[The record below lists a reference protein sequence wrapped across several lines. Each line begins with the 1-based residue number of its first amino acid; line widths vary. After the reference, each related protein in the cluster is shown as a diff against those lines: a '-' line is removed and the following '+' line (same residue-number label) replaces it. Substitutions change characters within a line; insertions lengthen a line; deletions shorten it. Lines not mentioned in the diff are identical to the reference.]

1 MREDAA
7 PTPKSSQS
15 QPVRCAVYT
24 RASVDDRRDG
34 EFSSTAAQFMACHE
48 LITSQLAQGWRP
60 IDRLYEDRG
69 HSGSHLDRPGM
80 MSLMADIEQ
89 GRVDIVVVHRLD
101 RLTRYMGDLQRLLD
115 LFGRHGVGLVSVT
128 QSLDT
133 THQQGRLVIN
143 LLTSF
148 AQFERELIGD
158 RIRETRA
165 ATRRQGFWY
174 GSASP
179 LGYVI
184 VQQKLV
190 VDPQESAVVRDIF
203 ARFLTQPSV
212 TALVQELADRGV
224 RTKRWRTKAGALK
237 GGATFDKNALYKLLN
252 NRVYL
257 GELYYD
263 DQWHA
268 STHEAIIDRDLWDRV
283 HERMASRA
291 RRTGVGNKQQSN
303 EDSFWLKGRVFG
315 TDQHAMTPWLSS
327 SRRGRHY
334 PYYVP
339 QLDIALGAGKSGL
352 PRLPAGELHASVL
365 AYLREGFRNPD
376 PWFAAL
382 PPSLT
387 QRADFDPA
395 SITQRLRNF
404 DQMFDLLFPQMQRR
418 VLRQLVDKVVIGK
431 DQLVIQISPQGIA
444 ELMVELLDQRVL
456 QTAGE
461 RPAPDGETPSS

>member
-1 MREDAA
+1 MREDA
-7 PTPKSSQS
+7 TPKSSQP

-24 RASVDDRRDG
+24 RVSVDDRRDG

-48 LITSQLAQGWRP
+48 LITSQLGQGWLP
-60 IDRLYEDRG
+60 IDRLYEDSG
-69 HSGSHLDRPGM
+69 QSGSHLNRPGIR
-80 MSLMADIEQ
+80 SLMADIEH
-89 GRVDIVVVHRLD
+89 GRVDVVVVHRLD
-101 RLTRYMGDLQRLLD
+101 RLTRYMADLQRLLD
-115 LFGRHGVGLVSVT
+115 LFERHGVGLVSVT

-158 RIRETRA
+158 RIREMRS

-174 GSASP
+174 GNASP

-190 VDPQESAVVRDIF
+190 IDPEESAVVRDIF
-203 ARFLTQPSV
+203 ARFLTQPLV

-237 GGATFDKNALYKLLN
+237 GGATFDRNALYKLLN

-257 GELYYD
+257 GELFYD

-268 STHEAIIDRDLWDRV
+268 STHEAIIDRDLWDQV

-291 RRTGVGNKQQSN
+291 RRTGVGNQQRSN
-303 EDSFWLKGRVFG
+303 DEIFWLKGRVFG

-339 QLDIALGAGKSGL
+339 QQDIALGAGKSGL
-352 PRLPAGELHASVL
+352 PRLPAGELHAKVL
-365 AYLREGFRNPD
+365 AYLREGFRNPA

-387 QRADFDPA
+387 QRADFDHALITRQLRNLDQAFDLVFPG
-395 SITQRLRNF
+395 TQRR
-404 DQMFDLLFPQMQRR
+404 LFK
-418 VLRQLVDKVVIGK
+418 QLVDRVVVGK
-431 DQLVIQISPQGIA
+431 EQLVIQIRPQGIV
-444 ELMVELLDQRVL
+444 ELMAELLDQEVW
-456 QTAGE
+456 QAMWE
-461 RPAPDGETPSS
+461 RPIPDG